1 MKQLTN
7 VFIITIVLLVLIN
20 TKHVQADSTETVLI
34 TGANRGIGLA
44 LVKKFKKEG
53 YSIIASARKPSKSI
67 ELNSLGVRV
76 EQLDV
81 TDPESVKKMA
91 ERLKGIKIDV
101 LINNAG
107 ILGNDSPKFKDLD
120 IERIALTL
128 NVNSLGPIRVTQALL
143 PQLSLSNKKLVANI
157 GSDMGSITNNSSGGL
172 MGYRASKTALNSFVK
187 SLSIRL
193 ARQGFT
199 FVALHPGWVVT
210 DMSNGSGNFTST
222 ESANNLFNVITQLT
236 TKDNGKFYNYNG
248 EPLPW

>member
-1 MKQLTN
+1 MKQIAN
-7 VFIITIVLLVLIN
+7 IFIFSIIFLVLSN
-20 TKHVQADSTETVLI
+20 TKLAQGNSTETVFI

-53 YSIIASARKPSKSI
+53 YTIIATARKPSKSI
-67 ELNSLGVRV
+67 ELESLGVRI

-81 TDPESVKKMA
+81 TEPESVKKMA
-91 ERLKGIKIDV
+91 ERLKGVKIDI

-107 ILGNDSPKFKDLD
+107 ILGNDSSKFKDLD
-120 IERIALTL
+120 IDKIAHTL
-128 NVNSLGPIRVTQALL
+128 NVNTLGPIRVTQALL

-157 GSDMGSITNNSSGGL
+157 SSNMGSITNNSSGEL

-187 SLSIRL
+187 SLSMRL
-193 ARQGFT
+193 TRLGFT

-222 ESANNLFNVITQLT
+222 ESANNLFNVITHLT
-236 TKDNGKFYNYNG
+236 AKDNGRFYNYDG